1 MHAQVEDEPIGT
13 RASLKSLTGTWE
25 NLGGGGAKSAKAT
38 AAAAAC
44 ADKRIQDG
52 TPKPAGTVVELPALA
67 SDSTDYAIG
76 ALIERVPDSFE
87 LFLTTFF
94 LSRYMLE
101 PSELLSGI
109 IFYIFVKC
117 LDLPSATF
125 TL

>member
-1 MHAQVEDEPIGT
+1 M
-13 RASLKSLTGTWE
+13 
-25 NLGGGGAKSAKAT
+25 
-38 AAAAAC
+38 
-44 ADKRIQDG
+44 
-52 TPKPAGTVVELPALA
+52 ELPALA

-109 IFYIFVKC
+109 VFHMFVEC
-117 LDLPSATF
+117 IVSTSRYLHL
-125 TL
+125 